1 MLGIGEGTQGGLFIK
16 TIWKFA
22 WERKMPNCIQL
33 TNLARDVS
41 GRLLMGPPQSLCQ
54 SLCFGLIIEPT
65 SIFFNPQFPWFVKVH
80 GPERVEQREKEELA
94 ELPRTP
100 KDCPHLP
107 SQKSPPTQQHSR
119 EEWQAASSW
128 HVCQTSFTAPHPQKD
143 QVQFGLTQSPFEP
156 CLSD

>member
-41 GRLLMGPPQSLCQ
+41 GRFLMGPPQSLCQ

-65 SIFFNPQFPWFVKVH
+65 SIFLSSVPLVCQGTWSRKGRAEREGRVGRAAQDTKGLSPSPVTKVPSH
-80 GPERVEQREKEELA
+80 TTALQRGMAGSFLLACLPDIFYSPPPPER
-94 ELPRTP
+94 
-100 KDCPHLP
+100 P
-107 SQKSPPTQQHSR
+107 SAIWLDSESI
-119 EEWQAASSW
+119 
-128 HVCQTSFTAPHPQKD
+128 
-143 QVQFGLTQSPFEP
+143 
-156 CLSD
+156 

>member
-1 MLGIGEGTQGGLFIK
+1 MLGIWEGTQGGLSIK

-22 WERKMPNCIQL
+22 WERKMPNRIQL

-65 SIFFNPQFPWFVKVH
+65 SIFLNPQFPWFVKVH
-80 GPERVEQREKEELA
+80 GPGRVEQREKEELA

-107 SQKSPPTQQHSR
+107 SQSPLPHNSTPERNGRQLPLGMSARHLLQP
-119 EEWQAASSW
+119 
-128 HVCQTSFTAPHPQKD
+128 PHPQKD
-143 QVQFGLTQSPFEP
+143 QVQFGLTQSSFEP